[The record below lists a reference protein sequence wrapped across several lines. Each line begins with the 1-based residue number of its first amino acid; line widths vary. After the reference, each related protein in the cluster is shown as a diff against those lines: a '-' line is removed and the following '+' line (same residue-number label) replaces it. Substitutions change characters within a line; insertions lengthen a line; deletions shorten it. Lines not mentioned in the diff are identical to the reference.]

1 MSYRYLYNAGMLG
14 VPTVLFDFFSRSYPL
29 NYLAMMGA
37 VLISEL
43 LMILVYCTA
52 LCRINVE
59 ETLEGIEG
67 FKLTARN
74 HKTKSLLGQ
83 CDIKKTCEYLNSK
96 QGGYVGVLN

>member
-29 NYLAMMGA
+29 NYLAMIGA
-37 VLISEL
+37 VFVSEL
-43 LMILVYCTA
+43 IMLLVYCTQ
-52 LCRINVE
+52 LCQIKVE

-67 FKLTARN
+67 FKLTAKN

-83 CDIKKTCEYLNSK
+83 CDIKKTCEYLNSRN
-96 QGGYVGVLN
+96 GGYGKVLN